1 MIVRE
6 TGSAHGCAF
15 GHRGKEAFVKVA
27 DLPAKTIHRD
37 FARTAAPCYENGIPD
52 PGERYFGRSI
62 QEPQIQ
68 RGRLSPINVY
78 ERLPKLGDVKRHPSP
93 ERQTT
98 INLHPEPPVS

>member
-1 MIVRE
+1 MIVGE

-15 GHRGKEAFVKVA
+15 GHRGKKAFVKVA
-27 DLPAKTIHRD
+27 HLPAKTIRRD
-37 FARTAAPCYENGIPD
+37 FARIAAPCYENGVFN
-52 PGERYFGRSI
+52 PGERYFGSII

-78 ERLPKLGDVKRHPSP
+78 ERLPNLGDVKRHPFP